1 MTKIES
7 KIMAVLYSWGEFRE
21 EEEINREDLK
31 DMDELEEHMLL
42 GFDIRKEDKGK
53 TFYAD
58 PDYIDEGAD
67 GTAVK
72 YAYAIKENGK
82 RSR

>member
-1 MTKIES
+1 MTKNKE
-7 KIMAVLYSWGEFRE
+7 KIKASIYSWGEFRKT
-21 EEEINREDLK
+21 EEISREDLK
-31 DMDELEEHMLL
+31 NMDELEEHMIL
-42 GFDIRKEDKGK
+42 GFTVRKEDRGK

-72 YAYAIKENGK
+72 ISYAVKTK
-82 RSR
+82 